1 MAMVQTVSDGNGVVF
16 TPLPAMSRSL
26 FLALVLHGIGAIVL
40 VLAVRYWP
48 AVTPEPPLARLELD
62 LAVTPSPAPGI
73 AGPAVMDQILASVS
87 PEARQEMMPI
97 APIPDA
103 KPTEIPEPAVAVMV
117 TSGRSN
123 WRSESIQMPLEDIR
137 TLGVRPPSVGAER
150 AGSPISLSG
159 IQPHYPY
166 AARVRGEVGKVTIY
180 LRVTRQGE
188 VESAAIKTSSGFP
201 ALDESALATARKARF
216 KPAEK
221 GGQAVAADMDLQFDF
236 RLQD

>member
-1 MAMVQTVSDGNGVVF
+1 MVQTVSDGNGVVF

-26 FLALVLHGIGAIVL
+26 FLALALHGIGAIVL
-40 VLAVRYWP
+40 LLAVQYWP
-48 AVTPEPPLARLELD
+48 AVTPEHPLARVELD
-62 LAVTPSPAPGI
+62 LAVTPSPAPTVS
-73 AGPAVMDQILASVS
+73 GPAVMDQILASIS
-87 PEARQEMMPI
+87 PEVRQDMMPI
-97 APIPDA
+97 APIPEA

-117 TSGRSN
+117 TSDRSN
-123 WRSESIQMPLEDIR
+123 WRSESIQMPLEDTR
-137 TLGVRPPSVGAER
+137 ALTVRPQIAGVER

-166 AARVRGEVGKVTIY
+166 AARVRGEAGKVTIC
-180 LRVTRQGE
+180 LRVTCQGE

-216 KPAEK
+216 KPAEQD
-221 GGQAVAADMDLQFDF
+221 GQAVAADMDLQFDF

>member
-1 MAMVQTVSDGNGVVF
+1 MRELDGYGVVF
-16 TPLPAMSRSL
+16 LPLPAMSRS
-26 FLALVLHGIGAIVL
+26 FILAVSLHIIGAIVL

-48 AVTPEPPLARLELD
+48 AVTQVPSLARLELD
-62 LAVTPSPAPGI
+62 LALTPSPAPSV

-87 PEARQEMMPI
+87 PEVRQEMMPI

-103 KPTEIPEPAVAVMV
+103 KPAEIPEPAVAVMV
-117 TSGRSN
+117 ASVRPN
-123 WRSESIQMPLEDIR
+123 WRSESIQMPLEDTR
-137 TLGVRPPSVGAER
+137 ALAVRPPIAGVER
-150 AGSPISLSG
+150 AGRPISLSG

-166 AARVRGEVGKVTIY
+166 TARVRGEAGKVTIC
-180 LRVTRQGE
+180 LRVTRLGD

-201 ALDESALATARKARF
+201 TLDESALATARKARF

-221 GGQAVAADMDLQFDF
+221 DGQAVAADMDLQFDF

>member
-1 MAMVQTVSDGNGVVF
+1 
-16 TPLPAMSRSL
+16 MSRAKYYL
-26 FLALVLHGIGAIVL
+26 PVPGDFLLAVFLHIIAAIAL

-48 AVTPEPPLARLELD
+48 AVTSVPPLARLELD
-62 LAVTPSPAPGI
+62 LAVTPSPAPGV

-87 PEARQEMMPI
+87 PEVRQEVMPV

-103 KPTEIPEPAVAVMV
+103 KQAEIPEPIVAVMV
-117 TSGRSN
+117 ASDRPN

-137 TLGVRPPSVGAER
+137 TLGVRPPIAGAER
-150 AGSPISLSG
+150 AGRPISLSG

-166 AARVRGEVGKVTIY
+166 TARVRGEAGKVTISI
-180 LRVTRQGE
+180 RVTGQGE
-188 VESAAIKTSSGFP
+188 VESAAVKTSSGFP

-216 KPAEK
+216 KPAEED
-221 GGQAVAADMDLQFDF
+221 GQAVAADMDLQFDF